1 MEKEN
6 VVSIWLGH
14 FNSEQELQDYTFID
28 FGPDDE
34 EIRSKFQEDFNIEQY
49 GYDTDFSDVFFIEDP
64 ESIEDLLIGA
74 SYSESFWDFI
84 MELERNLHSKYNSVI
99 AVYDYDY
106 CKEIKSSNRVKVDF
120 VGSTNYKKKS
130 WYNRDDD

>member
-14 FNSEQELQDYTFID
+14 FNSEQELEDYTFID

-49 GYDTDFSDVFFIEDP
+49 GYDTDFSDVFFVEDP
-64 ESIEDLLIGA
+64 ESIEDLLMGA
-74 SYSESFWDFI
+74 SYSESFWDYVI
-84 MELERNLHSKYNSVI
+84 ELNKKLTLKYNSVI
-99 AVYDYDY
+99 AIYDFDY
-106 CKEIKSSNRVKVDF
+106 SKGVKSSNRVDVDYI
-120 VGSTNYKKKS
+120 GSVAYKKKA